1 MLTFKS
7 NLREY
12 LARKVFKVKVR
23 FYIIKKP
30 EFECSMD
37 TVSLK
42 AYAFLCYSPGNLCK
56 SRWGARRGLV
66 GRIIVL

>member
-7 NLREY
+7 KLREY

-30 EFECSMD
+30 EFGCSMY
-37 TVSLK
+37 VQ
-42 AYAFLCYSPGNLCK
+42 Y
-56 SRWGARRGLV
+56 R
-66 GRIIVL
+66 